1 MKIWN
6 NVNWSYCKRAI
17 YATIYFANDHLR
29 RLKNWKDS
37 AARKAKEAQAV
48 INRENGTEKERDN
61 KILFNNLLVFDIFV
75 LLPVIIKQ
83 YMYGLV

>member
-1 MKIWN
+1 MKT
-6 NVNWSYCKRAI
+6 Y
-17 YATIYFANDHLR
+17 IYFVNDHLW

-48 INRENGTEKERDN
+48 VNRENGREKERDN

-83 YMYGLV
+83 YMNGLV

>member
-1 MKIWN
+1 M
-6 NVNWSYCKRAI
+6 
-17 YATIYFANDHLR
+17 NDHLW

-48 INRENGTEKERDN
+48 VNRENGTEKERDN
-61 KILFNNLLVFDIFV
+61 KSLFNNLLVFDIFV

-83 YMYGLV
+83 YMNGLV